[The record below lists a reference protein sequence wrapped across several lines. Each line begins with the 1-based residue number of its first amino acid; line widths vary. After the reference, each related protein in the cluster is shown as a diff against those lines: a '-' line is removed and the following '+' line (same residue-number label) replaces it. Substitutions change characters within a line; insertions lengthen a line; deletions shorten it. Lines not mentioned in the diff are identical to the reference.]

1 MCDLQFL
8 YIYMILNPLSG
19 AYKSISQDR
28 LNVYLQ
34 LEGTVDSTIGFY
46 SFFLSGREKPVWQ
59 ELDYIKNIEM

>member
-1 MCDLQFL
+1 
-8 YIYMILNPLSG
+8 MILNPLSG

-59 ELDYIKNIEM
+59 ELDYIKK